1 MGQVKVLTTTIR
13 KKNPAKPQKKIQV
26 RRTVINN
33 QVQRLNRDAQ
43 NKRMVR

>member
-1 MGQVKVLTTTIR
+1 MGQVTVKTRTIR

-33 QVQRLNRDAQ
+33 QVMRLNRNASQ
-43 NKRMVR
+43 RGRR